1 MSKELTKLPNT
12 IWILAAGLLCV
23 GAGQSVIFIT
33 IPPIARDLGLSEI
46 QIGSIFATSAFFW
59 MLFSPFWGKLSDSIG
74 RKKVV
79 IIGLSGFAV
88 SLILFSF
95 TISLGQAGNLTG
107 LILFALL
114 VAARL
119 LNGMFGSATR
129 PASGG
134 WIADISSIEDRS
146 RAFARLDSG
155 FSMGRILGP
164 ALAGILL
171 LISYTAPFYVFS
183 LGALFIISL
192 IIKQKSPPLSKS
204 ADDSNKISL
213 FDYRVWPFLIVSTS
227 FGICNAALVQTSS
240 FYFQDVIDPDSAN
253 YIALASIGFMLA
265 AVGILNGQL
274 LIADRLQTSPG
285 SLIRL
290 GTIFIFISLLGI
302 AYSTTLVHIYIS
314 LFFYGLGGG
323 MLGPGVSSSLS
334 LSVGKE
340 NQGSASGFLGMVIPI
355 GHVIS
360 PFISM
365 PLYTL
370 NPSYPYLLG
379 SFLMLLTFLFVL
391 TNVRHKWIKD
401 KNYKNDYK
409 TYSEDSSDL
418 P

>member
-1 MSKELTKLPNT
+1 MNKELTKLPNT
-12 IWILAAGLLCV
+12 IWFLAAGLLCV
-23 GAGQSVIFIT
+23 GAGQSVVFIT
-33 IPPIARDLGLSEI
+33 IPPIARDLGLTEI

-59 MLFSPFWGKLSDSIG
+59 MLFSPFWGSLSDSIG

-95 TISLGQAGNLTG
+95 TISIGQAGKLTG
-107 LILFALL
+107 LMLFALL

-164 ALAGILL
+164 ALAGVLL
-171 LISYTAPFYVFS
+171 LISYTAPFYLFAI
-183 LGALFIISL
+183 GAMFVIFL
-192 IIKQKSPPLSKS
+192 ITKQKSPPLIKSKE
-204 ADDSNKISL
+204 DFKKISI
-213 FDYRVWPFLIVSTS
+213 FDYRVWPFLVISAS

-240 FYFQDVIDPDSAN
+240 FYFQDVIDPDSTN
-253 YIALASIGFMLA
+253 YIALASIGFMLSA
-265 AVGILNGQL
+265 LGILNGQL

-290 GTIFIFISLLGI
+290 GVIFIFFSLLGV
-302 AYSTTLVHIYIS
+302 ANSTSLVHMYIS

-323 MLGPGVSSSLS
+323 MLSPGVSSSLS
-334 LSVGKE
+334 ISVGKE
-340 NQGSASGFLGMVIPI
+340 NQGSASGFLGMVIPV

-360 PFISM
+360 PIISM
-365 PLYTL
+365 PLYSVS
-370 NPSYPYLLG
+370 PSYPYLLG
-379 SFLMLLTFLFVL
+379 SVLMLISFIFILS
-391 TNVRHKWIKD
+391 NNRHKWIRD
-401 KNYKNDYK
+401 KNYKDEFE
-409 TYSEDSSDL
+409 SL
-418 P
+418 PK